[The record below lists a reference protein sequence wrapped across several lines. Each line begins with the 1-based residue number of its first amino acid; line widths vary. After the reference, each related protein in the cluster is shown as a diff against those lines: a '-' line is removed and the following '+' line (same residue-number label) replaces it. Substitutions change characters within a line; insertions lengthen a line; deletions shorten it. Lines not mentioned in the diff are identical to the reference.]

1 MDKFM
6 DFVFRFSTQTCIPS
20 IVNFARKERL
30 SAVDLLQNY
39 FFELGFVDNP
49 FEEGFQVALQWKAR
63 KRPEPLELTES
74 MRDDA
79 AYIQQ
84 LIDSVHVG

>member
-6 DFVFRFSTQTCIPS
+6 DYIFRVSTQTCILN

-30 SAVDLLQNY
+30 SAVDLIQNY
-39 FFELGFVDNP
+39 YFEFGFVDNP
-49 FEEGFQVALQWKAR
+49 FKEGFQVDLQWKAR

-84 LIDSVHVG
+84 LIDSVHEG